1 MNLRKGLIA
10 AATALTVSAAGVG
23 VASAE
28 DGGATDTSSITALSS
43 GSSSPA
49 DKEEKAG
56 EDDPKLSSLSSSN
69 ENKDGE
75 GNTELSSQ
83 DGLEELNTV
92 LKLVSTAVGAVA
104 TIYGAL
110 TALDIL

>member
-10 AATALTVSAAGVG
+10 AATALTVSVAGVG

-28 DGGATDTSSITALSS
+28 EDPDTSSITALSS
-43 GSSSPA
+43 GSSFLA
-49 DKEEKAG
+49 GDDEDGEEKT
-56 EDDPKLSSLSSSN
+56 EESSLGSSN

-75 GNTELSSQ
+75 GDTELSSQ